1 MAQVTEHPDT
11 AMRLESSLPDWC
23 ILSWRHLLVCISFVV
38 MFLYFSYLPIPVSS
52 TWHDLWTGG
61 TIASEG
67 LYATDPSLPL
77 ADGVRHHTN
86 GWLGRVIV
94 FRLFQQGGYD
104 LLSFSFAALQTLTV
118 TLWAFLLLRVS
129 SRWWVGLL
137 AVVTTLV
144 CGWTQEGLTTLTL
157 AQLCFAIVACLLFGN
172 ARRDSQIGILPSFLH
187 WLALLS
193 TMLLWTNVDG
203 SFVLGWSL
211 IFLLLVS
218 RGIDVLARPDG
229 KTRIK
234 ALLADAEL
242 RQWLVLLEVFVLV
255 ALVNPLG
262 WQLHQALLWWPDQP
276 TWQSLGAWQPLSL
289 ASWQGL
295 AFATLWGGWLFASR
309 YANRIMTWQ
318 WLLPV
323 AGSVLVATC
332 QISLVWLAPLTLLSA
347 CTMLPPLQELAAPLS
362 LKRNSAAGSDEPVP
376 LQFAV
381 TLLCGLVLWL
391 GFTFSPFSH
400 VVLGGQGRTDSQL
413 LGAAYPSPVIGV
425 LGSSQLANQGK
436 NDGLLWCPA
445 YWSDALQ
452 SPTDIK
458 PVFANR
464 DMQSL
469 PGQVQ
474 ADYRAIFNG
483 ADRWRKLLD
492 QYNVTKVL
500 IDKRRQANLL
510 KLVRRQPGK
519 WKIVH
524 EDAQAVILLR
534 RAAS

>member
-118 TLWAFLLLRVS
+118 TLWAMLLLRVS
-129 SRWWVGLL
+129 NRWWVGLL
-137 AVVTTLV
+137 AVGAALV
-144 CGWTQEGLTTLTL
+144 CGWTLDGLTTLTL
-157 AQLCFAIVACLLFGN
+157 AQLCFAIVACLLFGDVSDN
-172 ARRDSQIGILPSFLH
+172 SRIGVLPSLLH
-187 WLALLS
+187 WIALLS

-203 SFVLGWSL
+203 SFVLGWGL
-211 IFLLLVS
+211 AFLLLVA
-218 RGIDVLARPDG
+218 RAMDVVARPEG
-229 KTRIK
+229 KSQIQ
-234 ALLADAEL
+234 ALLADAQL
-242 RQWLVLLEVFVLV
+242 RQWLVLLEAFILV
-255 ALVNPLG
+255 ALINPLG
-262 WQLHQALLWWPDQP
+262 WQLHQTLLWWPDQP
-276 TWQSLGAWQPLSL
+276 TWQALGAWQPIAL

-295 AFATLWGGWLFASR
+295 AFAALWGFWLFASR
-309 YANRIMTWQ
+309 HVNHMVTWQ

-332 QISLVWLAPLTLLSA
+332 QATLIWVAPLMLLSA
-347 CTMLPPLQELAAPLS
+347 CSMLPRGQKQAV
-362 LKRNSAAGSDEPVP
+362 SDSRVPSSSGDSSEPVP
-376 LQFAV
+376 LQFAF
-381 TLLCGLVLWL
+381 TLVCGLVLRL
-391 GFTFSPFSH
+391 GCTFSPFSH
-400 VVLGGQGRTDSQL
+400 VILGGHGRSVSQL
-413 LGAAYPSPVIGV
+413 LGASYPSSSIGF
-425 LGSSQLANQGK
+425 LKEHPPANKGK
-436 NDGLLWCPA
+436 GNALLWCPA

-452 SPTDIK
+452 SPAGIK

-464 DMQSL
+464 DMQAL

-474 ADYRAIFNG
+474 ADYRAIYNG

-492 QYNVTKVL
+492 QYNVAQVL

-534 RAAS
+534 RASS